1 MKNLKEILG
10 KPAGRNRKAQQHC
23 VFVPNVNKCSFYNFM
38 PYFEQ
43 QRTNIFEAINWICDK
58 HLGYASE

>member
-43 QRTNIFEAINWICDK
+43 QRTNIFEAIN
-58 HLGYASE
+58 